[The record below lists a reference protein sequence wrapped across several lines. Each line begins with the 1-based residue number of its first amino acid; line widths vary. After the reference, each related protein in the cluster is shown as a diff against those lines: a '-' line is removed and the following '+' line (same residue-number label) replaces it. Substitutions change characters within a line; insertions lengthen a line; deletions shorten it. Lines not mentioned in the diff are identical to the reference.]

1 MPDLSLLS
9 PPPHRLFSSHLSYV
23 SLPETVKQSSCKIV
37 YLCRDPKDVF
47 VSLWH
52 FTYGLIPK
60 TQDFNLTEDWFG
72 KFCQGVSVYG
82 PFWDLVLGYYKES
95 LERSKKIIFVRFENL
110 RVCLVGWEGRGG
122 FPPLPSFG

>member
-9 PPPHRLFSSHLSYV
+9 PPPPRLFSSHLSYV
-23 SLPETVKQSSCKIV
+23 SLPETVKQLSCKIV

-82 PFWDLVLGYYKES
+82 PFWDHVLES
-95 LERSKKIIFVRFENL
+95 PKKIMFVRFEDL
-110 RVCLVGWEGRGG
+110 KDKPTSVLKDLAEFFRVWVFRGG
-122 FPPLPSFG
+122 REW